1 MMHQRISK
9 KLFIF
14 LFIFFILGTINNSK
28 LSYDFYKVKK
38 FNISGLNEVEKKKFY
53 NDFKILKNVNIFFF
67 NKRDISKMIYS
78 NKNVEEFE
86 IDKIYPSTLNIE
98 IKKTKLLALTQ
109 KNGNNYFVGAN
120 GNLLEINDNF
130 VELPFIFGN
139 IDIDNFLYFKK
150 IIDNSNFEFN
160 YIKNLYYFKSNRWD
174 ILTKDGLTIKMPN
187 NLTVEKL
194 NLISKVIKNQNLNN
208 VELFDFRQNNMLVIN
223 E

>member
-28 LSYDFYKVKK
+28 LSYDFYEVKN
-38 FNISGLNEVEKKKFY
+38 FNISGLNEIEKKKLY

-67 NKRDISKMIYS
+67 NKKDISKMIYS
-78 NKNVEEFE
+78 NNTVEEFE

-98 IKKTKLLALTQ
+98 IKKTKLLALTR

-120 GNLLEINDNF
+120 GNLIEINDN
-130 VELPFIFGN
+130 VLELPFVFGK

-150 IIDNSNFEFN
+150 IIDNSNFDFN
-160 YIKNLYYFKSNRWD
+160 NIKNLYYFKSNRWD
-174 ILTKDGLTIKMPN
+174 ILTKDGLNIKMPN

>member
-1 MMHQRISK
+1 
-9 KLFIF
+9 
-14 LFIFFILGTINNSK
+14 
-28 LSYDFYKVKK
+28 
-38 FNISGLNEVEKKKFY
+38 
-53 NDFKILKNVNIFFF
+53 
-67 NKRDISKMIYS
+67 MIYS
-78 NKNVEEFE
+78 NNTVEEFE

-98 IKKTKLLALTQ
+98 IKKTKLLALTR

-120 GNLLEINDNF
+120 GNLIEINDN
-130 VELPFIFGN
+130 VLELPFVFGK

-150 IIDNSNFEFN
+150 IIDNSNFDFN
-160 YIKNLYYFKSNRWD
+160 NIKNLYYFKSNRWD
-174 ILTKDGLTIKMPN
+174 ILTKDGLNIKMPN

>member
-38 FNISGLNEVEKKKFY
+38 FNISGLNEVEKKKLY

-98 IKKTKLLALTQ
+98 IKKTKLLAFTQ

-130 VELPFIFGN
+130 LELPFIFGN

>member
-38 FNISGLNEVEKKKFY
+38 FNISGLNEVEKKKLY

-86 IDKIYPSTLNIE
+86 IDKIYPSTLNIK

-130 VELPFIFGN
+130 LELPFIFGN

>member
-14 LFIFFILGTINNSK
+14 LFIFFIKEKINNSK

-53 NDFKILKNVNIFFF
+53 NDFKILKNENIFFF

-130 VELPFIFGN
+130 LELPFIFGN
-139 IDIDNFLYFKK
+139 IDIDNFYISK

-160 YIKNLYYFKSNRWD
+160 YIKNL
-174 ILTKDGLTIKMPN
+174 
-187 NLTVEKL
+187 
-194 NLISKVIKNQNLNN
+194 
-208 VELFDFRQNNMLVIN
+208 
-223 E
+223 

>member
-38 FNISGLNEVEKKKFY
+38 FNISGLNEVEKKKLY

-130 VELPFIFGN
+130 LELPFIFGN

>member
-1 MMHQRISK
+1 MHQRISK

-38 FNISGLNEVEKKKFY
+38 FNISGLNEVEKKKLY

-130 VELPFIFGN
+130 LELPFIFGN